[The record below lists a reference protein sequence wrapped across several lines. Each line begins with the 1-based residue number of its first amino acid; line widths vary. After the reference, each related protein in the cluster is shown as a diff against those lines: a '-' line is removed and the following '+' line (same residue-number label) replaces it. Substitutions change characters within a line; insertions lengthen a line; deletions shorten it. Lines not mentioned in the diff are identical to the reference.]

1 MVFDSSK
8 KSCVQIFIGVKP
20 LNLLRNQNSEII
32 KLEIVMRN
40 FFSDILENSSV
51 VALSIISINYHVL
64 LSADGA

>member
-40 FFSDILENSSV
+40 FFSDILENTS
-51 VALSIISINYHVL
+51 
-64 LSADGA
+64 